1 MFRDDPE
8 LVGRLKRCL
17 EADGVEIYEHV
28 KIEEVTPAKGG
39 GIFIPLSSGEVLDW
53 CSHLL
58 AAVGRRPNIAGLD
71 LEAANIIIPQ
81 KASQQITGLEAQ
93 ISGYLRLVM

>member
-17 EADGVEIYEHV
+17 EAEGVEIYEHV
-28 KIEEVTPAKGG
+28 KIEEVTPAKGS
-39 GIFIPLSSGEVLDW
+39 GISISLSSGEVLEG
-53 CSHLL
+53 SHLL
-58 AAVGRRPNIAGLD
+58 AAVGRRLILQGLIWK
-71 LEAANIIIPQ
+71 LPISAIRQ